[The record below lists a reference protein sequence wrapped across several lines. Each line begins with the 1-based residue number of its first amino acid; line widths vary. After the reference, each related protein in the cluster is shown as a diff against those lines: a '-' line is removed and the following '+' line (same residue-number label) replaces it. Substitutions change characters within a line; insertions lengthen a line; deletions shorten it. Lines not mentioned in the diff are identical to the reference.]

1 MLNKVKLAL
10 RITTTV
16 YDTEL
21 SLLIS
26 AALQDLQLVGIKEY
40 TEQTI
45 PPIVQLAVIT
55 YCRLHFGQPE
65 DFEKLEKSYA
75 EQKAQLLMSTPY
87 TNRTGW

>member
-10 RITTTV
+10 RLTTNV

-26 AALQDLQLVGIKEY
+26 AALQDLRLVGVKEY

-55 YCRLHFGQPE
+55 YVRLHFGQPD
-65 DFEKLEKSYA
+65 DFDKLEKSYA
-75 EQKAQLLMSTPY
+75 EQKAQLLMATGY
-87 TNRTGW
+87 TDRWGE